1 MALPKIESP
10 TFMLEVPST
19 KQTLRYRPFTVKEE
33 KILLVALQAEDI
45 KETEHAIKQ
54 VLNNCIVD
62 DVDLDDLA
70 TYDIEYLFLQL
81 RAKSVTNIIE
91 FSIEDDGEY
100 YKTEIN
106 LDEVKVYFDPT
117 HINSIELNEEITLI
131 MRDPTYSIVA
141 KLENRSDTDM
151 LFEAVSGC
159 IDKVLV
165 GDDQVI
171 TMKDYTRD
179 EQKEFIDSFSSKN
192 MRQIEK
198 YFDTLPKLSHTVQY
212 VTNDGETKEREIS
225 GLQSFFI

>member
-106 LDEVKVYFDPT
+106 LDEVKVYFDSN
-117 HINSIELNEEITLI
+117 HNNSIELNEEITLI

-151 LFEAVSGC
+151 LFEAISSC

-179 EQKEFIDSFSSKN
+179 EQKEFIRF
-192 MRQIEK
+192 
-198 YFDTLPKLSHTVQY
+198 L
-212 VTNDGETKEREIS
+212 
-225 GLQSFFI
+225 